1 MREQTITSIWGSMD
15 ITLIIVAAIIVLVVL
30 CFQIKSFNETKKRI
44 HELISFFP
52 NINAISII
60 KSSINKSDIESPQAL
75 KKFLLSPRMRIENVD
90 IYDEDDKDENEDD
103 SLSVPK
109 LEYTD
114 VDIIKADGGSVPF
127 KEVIE
132 ETNSY
137 LCKNVGTSADFA
149 ILEDIC
155 NSKIDSIESEIHNSL
170 NVPLYLGLGG
180 TFIGIIVGLAG
191 IVFKLI
197 HFLQAHQ

>member
-1 MREQTITSIWGSMD
+1 ME
-15 ITLIIVAAIIVLVVL
+15 
-30 CFQIKSFNETKKRI
+30 
-44 HELISFFP
+44 
-52 NINAISII
+52 
-60 KSSINKSDIESPQAL
+60 
-75 KKFLLSPRMRIENVD
+75 
-90 IYDEDDKDENEDD
+90 EDNYVEDD
-103 SLSVPK
+103 STLSTPK
-109 LEYTD
+109 LQYTD
-114 VDIIKADGGSVPF
+114 VELIKSDGGSDSF
-127 KEVIE
+127 HEVIN

-191 IVFKLI
+191 IVFNLDTL
-197 HFLQAHQ
+197 FGAGSAQAATSPLRNLLLGVVIAMIASFVGLGLMTWNSAIEYKKP